1 MRRNL
6 ISVVLMLFLAGVLV
20 SGCAKKAVVREET
33 QPSESAAKA
42 PEKITPKPAAP
53 AKADWEIKWEA
64 MEKARKEKEA
74 REKKEAAAK
83 TAPAKD
89 KKSAATV
96 APAKELYELADIHFD
111 FDKFNIRDGERETL
125 KKHAEWLNKNKD
137 VMVVIEGH
145 CDERGTQE
153 YNLALGERRA
163 SAAAKYLIDL
173 GVDEKRIKTL
183 SYGLERPLDK
193 GHNEAAWARN
203 RRAHFDASGKK

>member
-1 MRRNL
+1 MRKNL
-6 ISVVLMLFLAGVLV
+6 VFAVLMLFLAGVVV

-33 QPSESAAKA
+33 QTREPVQAVAKA
-42 PEKITPKPAAP
+42 PEKSTAKP

-64 MEKARKEKEA
+64 MEKARKEKA
-74 REKKEAAAK
+74 ALAKKSAAAK
-83 TAPAKD
+83 PAPAKD
-89 KKSAATV
+89 KKSTAAA
-96 APAKELYELADIHFD
+96 APAKEMYELTDVHFD
-111 FDKFNIRDGERETL
+111 FDKFSIRDDERETL

-173 GVDEKRIKTL
+173 GVSEKRIKTL

-203 RRAHFDASGKK
+203 RRAHFDAGKK

>member
-33 QPSESAAKA
+33 QPREPVQAVAKA
-42 PEKITPKPAAP
+42 PEKPAAP

-64 MEKARKEKEA
+64 MEKERKEKEA
-74 REKKEAAAK
+74 LAKKSAAAK

-89 KKSAATV
+89 KKSAATA

-111 FDKFNIRDGERETL
+111 FDKFSIQDGERETL

-137 VMVVIEGH
+137 IMVVIEGH

-173 GVDEKRIKTL
+173 GVSEKRIKTL
-183 SYGLERPLDK
+183 SYGLERPLDT

-203 RRAHFDASGKK
+203 RRAHFDAGKK